1 MPRTSPQRLVSDSAR
16 GHSFEQAVLTV
27 YSRKRHIAGVRRNR
41 MKPGGMLEADLEFRR
56 NRPFATE
63 PKNREAVVQLQQSIS
78 LSGRQQRSDT
88 RLTAVQTAR
97 QIPVIAFSSP
107 TTDENTGVHKCIA
120 GENPEKIRN
129 MGRWILD
136 Q

>member
-1 MPRTSPQRLVSDSAR
+1 MEKIL
-16 GHSFEQAVLTV
+16 
-27 YSRKRHIAGVRRNR
+27 
-41 MKPGGMLEADLEFRR
+41 
-56 NRPFATE
+56 
-63 PKNREAVVQLQQSIS
+63 
-78 LSGRQQRSDT
+78 GRQRSVT

-120 GENPEKIRN
+120 GENPEKIRK
-129 MGRWILD
+129 MVRWILD